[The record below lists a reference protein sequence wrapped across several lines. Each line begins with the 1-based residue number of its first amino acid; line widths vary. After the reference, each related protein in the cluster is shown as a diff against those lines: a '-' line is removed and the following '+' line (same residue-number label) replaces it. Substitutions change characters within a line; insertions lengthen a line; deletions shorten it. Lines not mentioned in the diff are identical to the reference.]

1 MQVFEFHFNPKRK
14 EDLVFDSFCYEP
26 ENIYERR
33 VGSLYMVGNLKNV
46 LPKNNRFLDNLSSVI
61 KEKYYSPKLHL
72 PENSLKESLRTANDH
87 LERIAKSSDVS
98 WLGNLSFAVLSL
110 RNFELNFTK
119 VGDLKIL
126 LLRGRGIIDID
137 EKLKLEEIDPY
148 PLKIFGNIAFGKLAE
163 NDLILILTKEVF
175 DYCQSK
181 NLLDKIAEIVP
192 FDGEKLR
199 GIFNHGKEDLLN
211 ISGVCL
217 VIALTKET
225 LIKKRE
231 SILPQ
236 QKRFSLKEAFTPIIN
251 YIKKLIKKP
260 KLRLPH
266 PSIPKLTIHKPAIPK
281 IIIPKLNIKI
291 PFMKEKMEKRIK
303 TSSFKNIIIILVLIF
318 LLVLGSFVFQKEKE
332 QQLKEY
338 QTTLSQI
345 QEKVSQAENLL
356 LLKELRPEAQKQANL
371 LLKESWDE
379 ILPLTKIQNLPLKE
393 QALAIQETMKGYLES
408 LNRMKI
414 IEEPLLSPDFD
425 ENEFISKKMSV
436 LRETAPENFTS
447 DIFCDYKSNLYSL
460 DNISGE
466 IIKYI
471 STGDL
476 KWAEPKVWIKSD
488 SLIEAKSIIIDG
500 GIWILN
506 KDNSISRYYAGNL
519 QKTLELNIFPE
530 PKNFSRIFTSE
541 TLPYLYI
548 LEPNK
553 NRLIIINKAGET
565 IKQYQ
570 SEKFDNLSDFAVSLN
585 GKTIHLFNGLKIYQI
600 DIP

>member
-1 MQVFEFHFNPKRK
+1 MQVFEFHFNPKKR

-87 LERIAKSSDVS
+87 LEGIAKSGDVS

-163 NDLILILTKEVF
+163 NDLILVLTKEVF

>member
-163 NDLILILTKEVF
+163 NDLILVLTKEVF

>member
-163 NDLILILTKEVF
+163 NDLILVLTKEVF

-356 LLKELRPEAQKQANL
+356 LLKESRPEAQKQANL